1 MAIKN
6 ENGFWLNARGE
17 AVHEDLVRVDERIK
31 DELVGNLI
39 SKVLV
44 MQKEL
49 AELKAEIKEDIES
62 YYELLLQ
69 QYKIDAKKGGKK
81 GNFSLENFSGTQK
94 IQISMAETLSF
105 DEKLSIA
112 KLKID
117 EYLNDVTK
125 DSPAEIRTLITKAF
139 EVDKKGNIDSKKI
152 FALRSYD
159 IKDPRWV
166 EAMSIIEESKRV
178 ASIKPYMRF
187 YVRDEIEDDYEM
199 IKLDFANV

>member
-1 MAIKN
+1 MAIIDEK
-6 ENGFWLNARGE
+6 GFWLNARGE
-17 AVHEDLVRVDERIK
+17 AIHQDLVRADEKIK
-31 DELVGNLI
+31 DELVGSLI
-39 SKVLV
+39 AKVLKK
-44 MQKEL
+44 QKEL
-49 AELKAEIKEDIES
+49 AELKAEVKEDIEA

-69 QYKIDAKKGGKK
+69 QYNIDVKKTSKK
-81 GNFSLENFSGTQK
+81 GNFSLENFSGTEK

-139 EVDKKGNIDSKKI
+139 EVGKKGNIDSKKI

-159 IKDPRWV
+159 IKDPRWL
-166 EAMSIIEESKRV
+166 EAMSIIEESKKV

-187 YVRDEIEDDYEM
+187 YARENIEQDYEM
-199 IKLDFANV
+199 VKLDFANV